1 LLNYKLNDSNYNS
14 LTNMNQQ
21 VPSLSQS
28 SNTNGLPNTQE
39 SSNVLRQT
47 SSNSQPS
54 LDIKSDVQGLVKSVT
69 NQMNSAML
77 PSLRTATNLVQ
88 RTQTPSYVSLQDE
101 FHPFIEALLPHVKSF
116 AYVWFNLQARKR
128 KYMKKHERR
137 MSCEEER
144 MVKEELLAEKSEIK
158 QKWASRLLAKLRKD
172 IKPEDREN
180 FVMSVTG
187 KRQCTCIISNP
198 DQKGKIRRIDCL
210 RQADKVWRLDLVM
223 VVLFR
228 GVPLESTDGERITKP
243 TCGPNMTLCVHPY
256 HVTIKVREFDLFLT
270 SILKEDD
277 EHKQN
282 RSFTTKADEDT
293 KTKIIG
299 AVDGFKSREVFGVS
313 EIYKVS
319 QEPITTGEIQTL
331 AMLQSFDYA
340 HYHEPT
346 RMLQHSQLAQLNQQ
360 INPYIGR
367 LSNPQIN
374 QTLQQVQ
381 HAANPFKRFK
391 QQNTIAGNW
400 LNPLTN
406 SQNQTQSMFN
416 NFTQNSLNQALQLPT
431 SSVSSIQNSLSQVIN
446 NKTQLQFPGLAA
458 LTAAAQATQNMNEN
472 VDSGNGNN
480 IPDNSGSGSRKRSI
494 VEAMGTDN
502 AGNDNNLFDH
512 ANHLND
518 SGST

>member
-1 LLNYKLNDSNYNS
+1 MDPNGLLNYKLNDSNYNA

-39 SSNVLRQT
+39 NSNILRQT

-54 LDIKSDVQGLVKSVT
+54 LDIKSDVQGLVKSSI
-69 NQMNSAML
+69 NQINSAML

-340 HYHEPT
+340 HYHEPS

-360 INPYIGR
+360 INPYIG
-367 LSNPQIN
+367 
-374 QTLQQVQ
+374 
-381 HAANPFKRFK
+381 
-391 QQNTIAGNW
+391 NW
-400 LNPLTN
+400 LNPLN

-472 VDSGNGNN
+472 VNTSGNENN
-480 IPDNSGSGSRKRSI
+480 IPDSSGTGSRKRSI

-502 AGNDNNLFDH
+502 AGNDSNLFDH